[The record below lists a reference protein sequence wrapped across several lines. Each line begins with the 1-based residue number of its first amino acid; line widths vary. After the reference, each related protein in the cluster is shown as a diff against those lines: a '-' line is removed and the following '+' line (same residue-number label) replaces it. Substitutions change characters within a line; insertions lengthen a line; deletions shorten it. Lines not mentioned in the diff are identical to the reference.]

1 MNREITM
8 GSLFDGSGGFPLASA
23 IHGILPVWASEVE
36 KFPIEVTK
44 KRFPH
49 MEHLGDITRID
60 GAKIRPV
67 DIITFGSPCQDLSV
81 AGKRA
86 GLKGSRS
93 GLFMEAVR
101 IIKEMREATDGLY
114 PAFAIW
120 ENVPGAFSSN
130 RGEDFRV
137 VLEQLVKIVEPD
149 AVVPTPEKSRWR
161 KADALLGDGWS
172 IAWRVLDAQF
182 WGVPQRRRRIYLV
195 ADFRDDCAAKILF
208 EPARVFWHPTAGGQ
222 TRQRTPPDSQDGS
235 RVPSRD
241 QDAGVTEA
249 TICMS
254 TGQANAEILTDISAY
269 LNCNHEAPI
278 ITTAGFNGW
287 RSVSGSIEFGQ
298 ECAPCLNTKMPP
310 DIVAAFMGGQGSKA
324 GGIAYS
330 EQVAPTLKAASS
342 GTNMAPCLVAPAWP
356 DRANALLARH
366 DGSPCID
373 RGPTVVCVPDPTSFC
388 YDCRGNGT
396 ENIVSA
402 LTGDHQNRV
411 TDYTTIVCVAG
422 CDFRNMKENG
432 DLCGTL
438 QAKPTGGQS
447 LNCIHPVRIGH
458 RVRRL
463 IPTECARLQGFPD
476 WWCADVPHS
485 DAKEYKMWGNG
496 IALPCAAFVIG
507 QVKKHIDEV
516 NYESS

>member
-1 MNREITM
+1 MDCTQL
-8 GSLFDGSGGFPLASA
+8 SLFGKTSPEHSA
-23 IHGILPVWASEVE
+23 PTEA
-36 KFPIEVTK
+36 
-44 KRFPH
+44 
-49 MEHLGDITRID
+49 RI
-60 GAKIRPV
+60 
-67 DIITFGSPCQDLSV
+67 SV
-81 AGKRA
+81 SSSSSS
-86 GLKGSRS
+86 SRS
-93 GLFMEAVR
+93 SSPMPLFLR
-101 IIKEMREATDGLY
+101 L
-114 PAFAIW
+114 
-120 ENVPGAFSSN
+120 
-130 RGEDFRV
+130 
-137 VLEQLVKIVEPD
+137 
-149 AVVPTPEKSRWR
+149 R
-161 KADALLGDGWS
+161 KADGERPTPYWEMDGQLRGECS
-172 IAWRVLDAQF
+172 TLNF
-182 WGVPQRRRRIYLV
+182 GESPSV
-195 ADFRDDCAAKILF
+195 AVESTLSQIL
-208 EPARVFWHPTAGGQ
+208 ETTVPARVFWHPTAGGQ

-373 RGPTVVCVPDPTSFC
+373 RGQTVVCVPDPTSFC